1 MSWLAFMTVVTA
13 MECDSIEWRVI
24 NDTVMGGR
32 STSAMSCEQ
41 GVSHFYGQLSL
52 ENNGGFTSVRGRI
65 PEMDAALRSLR
76 LKVRGDGR
84 SYIATLRTGQRMIYH
99 RQSFDTVAGEELWIE
114 LPLNAYRPY
123 AYGRQLPDVPP
134 IWISGE
140 QPTSLGFML
149 SDKLPGEFSL
159 RIDELVMVEGRAPAP
174 ELSLEHKGLLQ
185 SAIEKG
191 VPMYNQGLI
200 RQCAQLYVSRLQQ
213 LQIELEDPW
222 LSEALMM
229 PKSASDAQSKAWLAR
244 HIMDQLLVQ

>member
-1 MSWLAFMTVVTA
+1 MSLLAFMAVATA
-13 MECDSIEWRVI
+13 MECESIQWRVI

-32 STSAMSCEQ
+32 SSSRMDCDK
-41 GVSHFYGQLSL
+41 GVSHFHGQLSL
-52 ENNGGFTSVRGRI
+52 ENNGGFTSVRGTM
-65 PEMDAALRSLR
+65 PKMDAALQALR
-76 LKVRGDGR
+76 IKVRGDGR

-99 RQSFDTVAGEELWIE
+99 RQPFDTVAGEELWIE

-123 AYGRQLPDVPP
+123 AYGRKLADVPP
-134 IWISGE
+134 IWVSGE

-174 ELSLEHKGLLQ
+174 RLSLEHKQLLRL
-185 SAIEKG
+185 AIEKG

-200 RQCAQLYVSRLQQ
+200 RPCAQLYVSRLQQ

-222 LSEALMM
+222 LEEALMM
-229 PKSASDAQSKAWLAR
+229 SQSANDGQSKAWLAR
-244 HIMDQLLVQ
+244 HIMDQLLAQ